1 MRIHMMAVG
10 GTGMG
15 SLAGLLKAQG
25 HEVTGCDKALYP
37 PMSEAVARYGVPV
50 VEGFHPAHLERFR
63 PELVVVGNAVHRD
76 NPEAVALLEEEVPY
90 CSMAEAVRRF
100 ALNGRRGLVV
110 AGTHGKTTTTAL
122 TAWLLEAGGLS
133 PNALVGGIV
142 KGWESSFRW
151 AGGEWTVVEGDEYET
166 AFFDK
171 GPKFLHY
178 EPSLLVLTNI
188 EMDHLDNFRD
198 LAGLETAFVRLFGVV
213 REDGLVLAGNE
224 SPSVARLLPQAGRK
238 VQTFGL
244 SGGQDWS
251 ATEVAYGEE
260 GTRFQLLHRGRRVGS
275 FRSPLFGPH
284 NLRNAVAALAAA
296 LEAGAEAARL
306 AEGLRGFPG
315 VRRRQE
321 VLYAGDRWVVVDDF
335 AHHPTALRETLKAL
349 RQRFPGRPLTA
360 FFEPR
365 SYTCQTNLHQ
375 EALPEALAG
384 ADEVILGP
392 LPEGSRIAPEGRLDL
407 RRVAGDLAALGRK
420 ARWIRSYE
428 EGGDILRS
436 GALAGG
442 VVAFFSSGAFGGLPA
457 LAAAEL
463 GRREET
469 GARQVPPEKEG
480 A

>member
-25 HEVTGCDKALYP
+25 HEVTGCDGALYP
-37 PMSEAVARYGVPV
+37 PMSEAIARYGIPV
-50 VEGFHPAHLERFR
+50 TEGFDRAHLERFR
-63 PELVVVGNAVHRD
+63 PDLVVVGNAVHRD
-76 NPEAVALLEEEVPY
+76 NPEAVALLEEEIPY

-100 ALNGRRGLVV
+100 ALEGRRSLVV

-122 TAWLLEAGGLS
+122 TAWLLEAAGLS

-151 AGGEWTVVEGDEYET
+151 GGGEWTVVEGDEYET

-178 EPSLLVLTNI
+178 DPDLLVLNNI

-198 LAGLETAFVRLFGVV
+198 LPSLETAFVRLFGVV
-213 REDGLVLAGNE
+213 REDGLILAGGE
-224 SPSVARLLPQAGRK
+224 CPRVARLLPQAGRR
-238 VQTFGL
+238 VLTFGL
-244 SGGQDWS
+244 AGGQDWS

-275 FRSPLFGPH
+275 FRSPLYGPH

-306 AEGLRGFPG
+306 PEGLRAFPG

-321 VLYAGDRWVVVDDF
+321 ILHVGPRFVVVDDF

-349 RQRFPGRPLTA
+349 RQRFPGRPVTA

-365 SYTCQTNLHQ
+365 SYTCQTKLH
-375 EALPEALAG
+375 EETLPEALAL
-384 ADEVILGP
+384 ADEVVLGP
-392 LPEGSRIAPEGRLDL
+392 LPEASRIPPEKRLDL
-407 RRVAGDLAALGRK
+407 QRVAGGLGSLGRK
-420 ARWIRSYE
+420 AAVIRTYG
-428 EGGDILRS
+428 EGAELLRT
-436 GALAGG
+436 GALSAG
-442 VVAFFSSGAFGGLPA
+442 VVAFFSSGAYGGLPA

-463 GRREET
+463 GNREE
-469 GARQVPPEKEG
+469 EG
-480 A
+480 P

>member
-15 SLAGLLKAQG
+15 SLAGLLRAQG
-25 HEVTGCDKALYP
+25 HEVTGCDRALYP
-37 PMSEAVARYGVPV
+37 PMSEAVARYGIPV
-50 VEGFHPAHLERFR
+50 VEGFDRTHLQRFR

-76 NPEAVALLEEEVPY
+76 NPEAVALLEEEIPY

-100 ALNGRRGLVV
+100 ALDGRRGLVV

-122 TAWLLEAGGLS
+122 TAWLLEAAGLC

-151 AGGEWTVVEGDEYET
+151 GGGEWTVVEGDEYET

-178 EPSLLVLTNI
+178 DPSLLVLNNI

-198 LAGLETAFVRLFGVV
+198 LPSLETAFVRLFGVV

-238 VQTFGL
+238 VLTFGL

-260 GTRFQLLHRGRRVGS
+260 GTRFQLLHRGQRVGS

-296 LEAGAEAARL
+296 LEAGAEASRL
-306 AEGLRGFPG
+306 AEGLRTFPG

-321 VLYAGDRWVVVDDF
+321 ILHAGSRWVVVDDF

-349 RQRFPGRPLTA
+349 RQRFPGRPVTA

-375 EALPEALAG
+375 EALPEALAQ
-384 ADEVILGP
+384 AEEVVMGP
-392 LPEGSRIAPEGRLDL
+392 LPEGSRIPPEERLDL
-407 RRVAGDLAALGRK
+407 QRVAGDLGALGR
-420 ARWIRSYE
+420 RVRLIRTYGEGE
-428 EGGDILRS
+428 ELLR
-436 GALAGG
+436 AGSVRDG

-457 LAAAEL
+457 LAAEEL
-463 GRREET
+463 GRREEA
-469 GARQVPPEKEG
+469 GGRGGGGEEG
-480 A
+480 P